1 MVQEKY
7 IVIYTRE
14 NIKGFTLIEVMAAM
28 LIISVVITILG
39 NSFMLSYKNEKN
51 NEKNFRKNEY
61 INQAYSIIEYS
72 MKYRQKSVFLSG
84 SDIVIIRD
92 DNGIERKDRITV
104 SGSNLVIK
112 YNEDNIN
119 YILKDI
125 TEFNPVK
132 KGNLFYINI
141 EYKGENY
148 TRCMEEK
155 DLF

>member
-1 MVQEKY
+1 M
-7 IVIYTRE
+7 ICTRE

-28 LIISVVITILG
+28 FIISVVISILG
-39 NSFMLSYKNEKN
+39 NSFIFSYKNEKN

-61 INQAYSIIEYS
+61 INQAYSIIEYAIT
-72 MKYRQKSVFLSG
+72 YGQKSVFLSD
-84 SDIVIIRD
+84 SDIIIIRD
-92 DNGIERKDRITV
+92 DNGIERRDKITV

-112 YNEDNIN
+112 YDEDNTN

-125 TEFNPVK
+125 TLFNPVK

-148 TRCMEEK
+148 TRCIEEK